1 MRTFAEKPKA
11 TQQVTFP
18 NTTAPARSRLGHSHQ
33 VNSILHLQHRVGNQA
48 VEWLSQNNAEERNTK
63 LTGVK
68 SPHFGHDF
76 SRIPIHSPAAGA
88 IQSKIEPPSS
98 EDKYET
104 EADRIAG
111 QIMAMPGSQ
120 LQHDREIDTSVLEST
135 QAATLDRTNAPR
147 TKLASG
153 GSALPAQVNRLP
165 LSLPVAPPALQNTPP
180 GWLPPDTPA
189 WAERG
194 RIGLGPA
201 FFQAGH
207 MIQADILRHEYV
219 HALHQRS
226 AALDNS
232 ASARRDAEALASATH
247 LAPRQAI
254 NAPAPAI
261 LAFPPQKHKPWDKV
275 YIGDSTIVG
284 ELTHG
289 DLVLR
294 IKINYNEFKVEDI
307 FKYNKDLDM
316 DQLETNRATVY
327 HCGKHPNI
335 NLVDKV
341 KKLREVLS
349 KVEQLNNKIPAKSTF
364 KIKYVFVAA
373 NVKERFRTANNKGVL
388 FLSSNVLDTSIVDAA
403 AHEASHG
410 IFEHHTTVGDADP
423 AKRVPDNLALQVA
436 DIFVKLGNTK
446 PAAVPQTKFD
456 PKSPPP
462 YQSTDIISE
471 PAGIIPIHD
480 TVWAGSGGVPWIKI
494 DEFFASAFAA
504 FTQDPK
510 LLDKIIDHY
519 NKHDP
524 SIRPLYTQL
533 FNLFKNVGNAKSL
546 ASVAAPSNKTAAET
560 MIRGTSPTPDY
571 TNPAMRETTD
581 RDFFDPTLLPDPNK
595 IFCKTGAAAAAKK
608 KP

>member
-1 MRTFAEKPKA
+1 MRTFADKPKA
-11 TQQVTFP
+11 SQQAMSSK
-18 NTTAPARSRLGHSHQ
+18 TTVPVRSRLGHSHE
-33 VNSILHLQHRVGNQA
+33 VKSLLSLGRTIGNQA
-48 VEWLSQNNAEERNTK
+48 VQRLLQSNAEERNTK
-63 LTGVK
+63 LTGVT
-68 SPHFGHDF
+68 SHHSGHDF
-76 SRIPIHSPAAGA
+76 SRIPIHSLEAGA
-88 IQSKIEPPSS
+88 IQSRIEPPSS

-111 QIMAMPGSQ
+111 QIMDIHGSH
-120 LQHDREIDTSVLEST
+120 LQHDREIDTPVLVST
-135 QAATLDRTNAPR
+135 QAATLDRTNARR

-153 GSALPAQVNRLP
+153 GSALPALVNRLP
-165 LSLPVAPPALQNTPP
+165 LSRPAAPPALQNTPP

-194 RIGLGPA
+194 RIGLGSA
-201 FFQAGH
+201 FFQADH
-207 MIQADILRHEYV
+207 MTQADILRHEYV

-226 AALDNS
+226 AGLDNS

-247 LAPRQAI
+247 LAPGQAI

-261 LAFPPQKHKPWDKV
+261 LAFPPQKHKPWDEV
-275 YIGDSTIVG
+275 YIGNSAIIG

-294 IKINYNEFKVEDI
+294 MKMYYSEFKVEDI

-316 DQLETNRATVY
+316 DLIEKTRATVY
-327 HCGKHPNI
+327 NCGKHPNI

-341 KKLREVLS
+341 KKLRVVLS

-373 NVKERFRTANNKGVL
+373 NVSERFRTANNKGVL
-388 FLSSNVLDTSIVDAA
+388 FLSSNVLDTGIVDAA

-410 IFEHHTTVGDADP
+410 IFEHHATAGDADP

-436 DIFVKLGNTK
+436 DIFVKLRNTK
-446 PAAVPQTKFD
+446 AAALPQTKFN

-462 YQSTDIISE
+462 YESTDSTSQ
-471 PAGIIPIHD
+471 PAGIIPVHD
-480 TVWAGSGGVPWIKI
+480 TVWSGEGGHPWHGI

-504 FTQDPK
+504 FTQNPK
-510 LLDKIIDHY
+510 LLDKIIDYY
-519 NKHDP
+519 NKRDP

-533 FNLFKNVGNAKSL
+533 FNLFKNIGNAKSL
-546 ASVAAPSNKTAAET
+546 ASVAAPSDKKAAET
-560 MIRGTSPTPDY
+560 MIGRTSATPDY
-571 TNPAMRETTD
+571 TDPVRRQISDQDLFE
-581 RDFFDPTLLPDPNK
+581 PTLLPDPDN
-595 IFCKTGAAAAAKK
+595 IFCKTGAAAAEK

>member
-1 MRTFAEKPKA
+1 M
-11 TQQVTFP
+11 
-18 NTTAPARSRLGHSHQ
+18 H
-33 VNSILHLQHRVGNQA
+33 
-48 VEWLSQNNAEERNTK
+48 
-63 LTGVK
+63 
-68 SPHFGHDF
+68 
-76 SRIPIHSPAAGA
+76 
-88 IQSKIEPPSS
+88 
-98 EDKYET
+98 
-104 EADRIAG
+104 
-111 QIMAMPGSQ
+111 GSQ
-120 LQHDREIDTSVLEST
+120 LQHDREIDTPVLVST
-135 QAATLDRTNAPR
+135 QAATLNRTNARR

-165 LSLPVAPPALQNTPP
+165 LSLPVAPSALQNTPP

-207 MIQADILRHEYV
+207 ITQADILRHEYV

-247 LAPRQAI
+247 LVPGQAI

-275 YIGDSTIVG
+275 YIGNSTIIG

-294 IKINYNEFKVEDI
+294 IKMDYSEFKVEDI
-307 FKYNKDLDM
+307 FKYNKNLDM
-316 DQLETNRATVY
+316 DLIETNRATVY

-373 NVKERFRTANNKGVL
+373 NVSERFRTANNKGVL
-388 FLSSNVLDTSIVDAA
+388 FLSSNTLAMGIVDAA

-410 IFEHHTTVGDADP
+410 IFEHHATAGDTDP

-436 DIFVKLGNTK
+436 DIFVKLRNTK
-446 PAAVPQTKFD
+446 AAAEPQTKFD

-462 YQSTDIISE
+462 YESTDSTSR

-480 TVWAGSGGVPWIKI
+480 TVWSGEGGHPWSDI

-546 ASVAAPSNKTAAET
+546 ASVTAPSDKTAAEK
-560 MIRGTSPTPDY
+560 MIRGTSAPPDY
-571 TNPAMRETTD
+571 TDPAKRLISD
-581 RDFFDPTLLPDPNK
+581 RDLFDPTLLPGPDK
-595 IFCKTGAAAAAKK
+595 IFCKTGAAAAEK

>member
-1 MRTFAEKPKA
+1 MRTFVEKPKA
-11 TQQVTFP
+11 SQQVISSK
-18 NTTAPARSRLGHSHQ
+18 TTVPDRSRLRHSHEAK
-33 VNSILHLQHRVGNQA
+33 SILSLGRTIGNQA
-48 VEWLSQNNAEERNTK
+48 VQQLLQSNAEEHNTK
-63 LTGVK
+63 LTAVTTH
-68 SPHFGHDF
+68 HFGHDF
-76 SRIPIHSPAAGA
+76 SRIPIHSSSAGA
-88 IQSKIEPPSS
+88 IQSRIELPSS

-104 EADRIAG
+104 KADRIAG
-111 QIMAMPGSQ
+111 QMMATHGSQ
-120 LQHDREIDTSVLEST
+120 LQHDREIDTPVLVST
-135 QAATLDRTNAPR
+135 QAATLDRTNARR
-147 TKLASG
+147 TKLDSG
-153 GSALPAQVNRLP
+153 GSTLPVQVNRLP
-165 LSLPVAPPALQNTPP
+165 SSLTVAPPALQNTPP

-201 FFQAGH
+201 FFQADH
-207 MIQADILRHEYV
+207 MTQADILRHEYI
-219 HALHQRS
+219 HALHQCS

-232 ASARRDAEALASATH
+232 ASARRNAEALASATH
-247 LAPRQAI
+247 LAPKQAI

-261 LAFPPQKHKPWDKV
+261 LAFPPQKHKPWDQV
-275 YIGDSTIVG
+275 YIGNSMIIG
-284 ELTHG
+284 ELTLG

-294 IKINYNEFKVEDI
+294 IKMDYSEFKVEDV
-307 FKYNKDLDM
+307 FKHNKDLDM
-316 DQLETNRATVY
+316 DLIETEKATVY

-341 KKLREVLS
+341 KKLRVVLS
-349 KVEQLNNKIPAKSTF
+349 KVEQLNNKIPVKSTF

-373 NVKERFRTANNKGVL
+373 NASERFRTVNNQGVL
-388 FLSSNVLDTSIVDAA
+388 FLSSNTLDTGIVDAA

-410 IFEHHTTVGDADP
+410 IFEHHATAGDADP

-436 DIFVKLGNTK
+436 DIFAKLKNTK
-446 PAAVPQTKFD
+446 AAAVPQTKFN

-462 YQSTDIISE
+462 YESTDSTRQ

-480 TVWAGSGGVPWIKI
+480 TVWSGEGGHPWNAI

-504 FTQDPK
+504 FTQEPK
-510 LLDKIIDHY
+510 LLDKIIDYY

-546 ASVAAPSNKTAAET
+546 ASVAAPSDKKAAEK
-560 MIRGTSPTPDY
+560 MIGQTSAPPDY
-571 TNPAMRETTD
+571 TTPDRRLISDREL
-581 RDFFDPTLLPDPNK
+581 FDPTLLPGPDK
-595 IFCKTGAAAAAKK
+595 ISCKTGAAAAEK

>member
-1 MRTFAEKPKA
+1 MRTFAERPKTTQPA
-11 TQQVTFP
+11 TSA
-18 NTTAPARSRLGHSHQ
+18 TAASVSRAHGRQGHDP
-33 VNSILHLQHRVGNQA
+33 NSIPYFQRMIGKQAEKRLLQT
-48 VEWLSQNNAEERNTK
+48 NAEERNTK
-63 LTGVK
+63 STGVT
-68 SPHFGHDF
+68 SPHFGNDF
-76 SRIPIHSPAAGA
+76 RRIPIHSPAAGA
-88 IQSKIEPPSS
+88 IPSRIEPPSS
-98 EDKYET
+98 EVKYEAK
-104 EADRIAG
+104 ADRIAG
-111 QIMAMPGSQ
+111 QIMARPEWQ
-120 LQHDREIDTSVLEST
+120 LQHNREIDTPVPEST
-135 QAATLDRTNAPR
+135 QAATPDRTNARR
-147 TKLASG
+147 TKLTSG
-153 GSALPAQVNRLP
+153 GSALPSQVNRLP
-165 LSLPVAPPALQNTPP
+165 SSLPVAPPSLQNTPP

-189 WAERG
+189 WAEHG

-207 MIQADILRHEYV
+207 MTQADILRHEYV

-275 YIGDSTIVG
+275 YIGNSTIIG

-294 IKINYNEFKVEDI
+294 IKMDYSEFKVEDI

-316 DQLETNRATVY
+316 DLIETNRATVY

-341 KKLREVLS
+341 KKLRGVLS

-364 KIKYVFVAA
+364 KINYVFVAA
-373 NVKERFRTANNKGVL
+373 NVSERFRTANNKGVL
-388 FLSSNVLDTSIVDAA
+388 FLSSNTLDTSIVDAA

-410 IFEHHTTVGDADP
+410 IFEHHATAGDADP

-436 DIFVKLGNTK
+436 DIFVKLRNTK
-446 PAAVPQTKFD
+446 AAAVPQTKFD

-462 YQSTDIISE
+462 YESTDSTSQ

-480 TVWAGSGGVPWIKI
+480 TVWSGEGGHPWSNI

-533 FNLFKNVGNAKSL
+533 FNLFKSVGNAKSL
-546 ASVAAPSNKTAAET
+546 ASVAAPSDKTAAET
-560 MIRGTSPTPDY
+560 MIGRTSAPPDY
-571 TNPAMRETTD
+571 TDPAKRLISD
-581 RDFFDPTLLPDPNK
+581 QDLFDPTLLPGPDK
-595 IFCKTGAAAAAKK
+595 IFCKTGAVAEK

>member
-1 MRTFAEKPKA
+1 MRTFAEKPKT
-11 TQQVTFP
+11 TQQ
-18 NTTAPARSRLGHSHQ
+18 TTSPKTTVPARSQSGQSRE
-33 VNSILHLQHRVGNQA
+33 VNSIPYLQGRAGNQA
-48 VEWLSQNNAEERNTK
+48 VQWLLQNNAEERNTN
-63 LTGVK
+63 LTGK
-68 SPHFGHDF
+68 TSPHFRHDF
-76 SRIPIHSPAAGA
+76 SRISIHSPTAGA
-88 IQSKIEPPSS
+88 LHSRIEPNSS

-104 EADRIAG
+104 EADRIAR
-111 QIMAMPGSQ
+111 QIMALPGSP
-120 LQHDREIDTSVLEST
+120 LQHDSAIETPVLEST
-135 QAATLDRTNAPR
+135 QAATFDRTNARR

-153 GSALPAQVNRLP
+153 GSALPVQVNRLP
-165 LSLPVAPPALQNTPP
+165 LSLPVAPPALQNTLP

-207 MIQADILRHEYV
+207 MTQADILRHEYV

-232 ASARRDAEALASATH
+232 ASARRGAEALASAPH
-247 LAPRQAI
+247 LAPKQAI
-254 NAPAPAI
+254 NEPAPAI
-261 LAFPPQKHKPWDKV
+261 LAFPPQKHKPWNKV
-275 YIGDSTIVG
+275 YIGNSMIIG

-289 DLVLR
+289 DLILR
-294 IKINYNEFKVEDI
+294 IKMDYSEFKVEDI
-307 FKYNKDLDM
+307 FRYHKDLAM
-316 DQLETNRATVY
+316 DLIETNRATVY

-335 NLVDKV
+335 NLVAKV

-349 KVEQLNNKIPAKSTF
+349 KVEQLNNKIPDKSTF

-373 NVKERFRTANNKGVL
+373 NVSERFRTANNKGVL
-388 FLSSNVLDTSIVDAA
+388 FLSSNTLDTGIVDAA

-410 IFEHHTTVGDADP
+410 IFEHHSTAGNADP

-436 DIFVKLGNTK
+436 DIFVKLRNTK
-446 PAAVPQTKFD
+446 AAAEPQTKFD
-456 PKSPPP
+456 PKSPPS
-462 YQSTDIISE
+462 YDSTDSTSR

-480 TVWAGSGGVPWIKI
+480 TVWSGEGGHPWSDI

-524 SIRPLYTQL
+524 RIRPLYTQL
-533 FNLFKNVGNAKSL
+533 FNLFKNVGTAKSL
-546 ASVAAPSNKTAAET
+546 AAVTAPSDKTAAET
-560 MIRGTSPTPDY
+560 MIRGTSAPLDY
-571 TNPAMRETTD
+571 TDSAMRLISDQEL
-581 RDFFDPTLLPDPNK
+581 FDPTSLPGPDK
-595 IFCKTGAAAAAKK
+595 IFCKTGAAAVK